1 MLAYLVIQLR
11 SGDMIAMRKLFSTR
25 PGAFAY
31 LAEQQDTETSWWKI
45 LEIESNDIQFG
56 IPVDIVLR
64 VRWETSNRVTFIGAY
79 QPGFVPQQYSS
90 DHYFAETLTLSN

>member
-1 MLAYLVIQLR
+1 MLAYIVVQLR
-11 SGDMIAMRKLFSTR
+11 SGDMIAMRRMFSTR
-25 PGAFAY
+25 SGAFQY
-31 LAEQQDTETSWWKI
+31 LADCQDTETSWWKVVEVDSN
-45 LEIESNDIQFG
+45 EISHG

-79 QPGFVPQQYSS
+79 QPGHVPEQYSS

>member
-11 SGDMIAMRKLFSTR
+11 SGDMIAMRRMFSNR
-25 PGAFAY
+25 PAAFAY
-31 LAEQQDTETSWWKI
+31 LAEQRDTETSWWKVVE
-45 LEIESNDIQFG
+45 LDSTDIQFG
-56 IPVDIVLR
+56 LPVDIVLR

-79 QPGFVPQQYSS
+79 QPGFIPPQYSS